1 MKLKQSVI
9 ALSIIGLLAG
19 TPILSVAS
27 DMAVS
32 ASHTVKQAK
41 QNQPLSDEE
50 VSSLTFMREEEKLAR
65 DVYRVMFDEW
75 ENPIFYNISQSEQ
88 QHMDTMKSLLDKYGL
103 ADPVIDDSTGA
114 FVDHELDELYT
125 TLIDDGLV
133 GPAEAL
139 RVGALIEEV
148 DIEDIQIAIEAATHA
163 DLIRAYE
170 NLMRGS
176 RNHLR
181 AFVGQIESQG
191 VEYEAVVLDQDVV
204 DAIVDSPV
212 ERGGPAR
219 GGRGGR

>member
-1 MKLKQSVI
+1 MKLKYSII
-9 ALSIIGLLAG
+9 ALSIFSLVAG
-19 TPILSVAS
+19 TPILSVAGDAIVTES
-27 DMAVS
+27 YFARQVN
-32 ASHTVKQAK
+32 

-50 VSSLTFMREEEKLAR
+50 VASLTFMREEEKLAR

-88 QHMDTMKSLLDKYGL
+88 QHMDTMKSLLDKHGL
-103 ADPVIDDSTGA
+103 PDPVIDDSTGA
-114 FVDHELDELYT
+114 FVNHELDELYKD
-125 TLIDDGLV
+125 LIVDGL
-133 GPAEAL
+133 ESRLDAL
-139 RVGALIEEV
+139 YVGALIEEV
-148 DIEDIQIAIEAATHA
+148 DIEDIQIAIEEATHA

-170 NLMRGS
+170 NLIRGS

-191 VEYEAVVLDQDVV
+191 VEYKAEVLEQDVV

-219 GGRGGR
+219 GGKGGR